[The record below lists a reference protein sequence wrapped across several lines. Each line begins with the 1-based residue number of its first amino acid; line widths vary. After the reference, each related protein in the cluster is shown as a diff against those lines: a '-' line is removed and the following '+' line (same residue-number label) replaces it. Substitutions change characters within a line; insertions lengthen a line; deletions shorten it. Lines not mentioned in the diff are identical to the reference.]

1 MFRVSKGMVDRY
13 VFIDGDG
20 DGFPD
25 GYFMFWIRMEERG
38 FVWGWMFD

>member
-1 MFRVSKGMVDRY
+1 MDRY

-25 GYFMFWIRMEERG
+25 GDFMFWIIRTEARFLCG
-38 FVWGWMFD
+38 DGWKEGIGLI